1 MINIRR
7 QFKNILEKDAEYH
20 HIIVRHLSNVK
31 CHCLTQSPMIMNS
44 DNTAQIPNPT
54 FRTVPDPECLNCGG
68 SGYIFEEF
76 LHKAMIFFPGFR
88 FAHYEDTSFALTEE
102 NVLTVYLKATQEALV
117 STDINDLILFIQ
129 EDINGNIIKPI
140 VRTKKWIIVD
150 KQPIRLDSN
159 KLEYVKLY
167 AKPTIL

>member
-1 MINIRR
+1 
-7 QFKNILEKDAEYH
+7 
-20 HIIVRHLSNVK
+20 
-31 CHCLTQSPMIMNS
+31 
-44 DNTAQIPNPT
+44 
-54 FRTVPDPECLNCGG
+54 
-68 SGYIFEEF
+68 
-76 LHKAMIFFPGFR
+76 MIFFPGFR